1 MNYTVFHS
9 YATKRNVEAPSV
21 IKAALA
27 YAKAYLSGSWQGNCN
42 IVVRTSEKDYSFLW
56 KREEKELIIR

>member
-9 YATKRNVEAPSV
+9 YATKRNVEAPGI

-27 YAKAYLSGSWQGNCN
+27 YAKDYLCGSWQGNCT
-42 IVVRTSEKDYSFLW
+42 IVVRTSDKDYCFFWDCKTL
-56 KREEKELIIR
+56 ELSIK